1 MMIQK
6 RVFKMAGM
14 ENLLEQKLENN
25 DCDEP
30 AKKIIKIENEN
41 FENSEY
47 SESKI
52 SEIKEKTVQKL
63 NPVGTKMTLLCT

>member
-1 MMIQK
+1 
-6 RVFKMAGM
+6 MAGM
-14 ENLLEQKLENN
+14 ENLLEQKLENS

-52 SEIKEKTVQKL
+52 SEIKRENSAKVESSWNKNDIAL
-63 NPVGTKMTLLCT
+63 YVKK

>member
-14 ENLLEQKLENN
+14 ENLLEQKQENS

-30 AKKIIKIENEN
+30 AKKIIKIEKSLSAAYSRQSVSECRREN
-41 FENSEY
+41 FNF
-47 SESKI
+47 
-52 SEIKEKTVQKL
+52 
-63 NPVGTKMTLLCT
+63 